1 MQAAPALAIRNK
13 ILGALMRHARLRAG
27 RLPDEYAQVFGCTE
41 QDILRWESGEEPI
54 TLSEL
59 EVWAHLSGV
68 PVSLFWNEHA
78 LPKRREITEPVRP
91 IMEIRRKMVG
101 VLLRQSRLIAAR
113 SLEDVAQ
120 EIGVSPAHLEACEAG
135 KEELSVAQLEL
146 AAEACGVPIA
156 RFFDEDLFAPSEE
169 ELRMRDLH
177 RLDELPPDLREF
189 VLKPSNILYLKIA
202 KQISVLSA
210 ETLREIA
217 ETLLDITL

>member
-27 RLPDEYAQVFGCTE
+27 RLPDEYAEVFGCAE

-68 PVSLFWNEHA
+68 PISFFWNEHA
-78 LPKRREITEPVRP
+78 LPRRREITEPVRP
-91 IMEIRRKMVG
+91 IMEIRRKMEG

-120 EIGVSPAHLEACEAG
+120 AIGVSPAYLEACEAG

-169 ELRMRDLH
+169 ERRMRDLH

-217 ETLLDITL
+217 ETHLEITL

>member
-13 ILGALMRHARLRAG
+13 ILGALLKHARLRAG

-41 QDILRWESGEEPI
+41 ADILRWESGETPI
-54 TLSEL
+54 TLSQL

-68 PVSLFWNEHA
+68 PLSFFWNDHA
-78 LPKRREITEPVRP
+78 LPQRREVEEPVQP
-91 IMEIRRKMVG
+91 IMQIRRKMVG

-113 SLEDVAQ
+113 SLEDLAQ
-120 EIGVSPAHLEACEAG
+120 EIGVTPEYLEACEAG
-135 KEELSVAQLEL
+135 TKELSVAQLEL

-156 RFFDEDLFAPSEE
+156 QFFDEDLFAPSEE
-169 ELRMRDLH
+169 ERRMRDLH

-189 VLKPSNILYLKIA
+189 VLKPSNALYLKIA
-202 KQISVLSA
+202 KQISALSA
-210 ETLREIA
+210 DTLREIA

>member
-13 ILGALMRHARLRAG
+13 ILGALLRHARLRAG
-27 RLPDEYAQVFGCTE
+27 RLPDEYARVFGCTE

-54 TLSEL
+54 TLSKL

-68 PVSLFWNEHA
+68 SVSFFWNEHA
-78 LPKRREITEPVRP
+78 LPKRREVVKPVQP
-91 IMEIRRKMVG
+91 IMQIRRKMVG

-113 SLEDVAQ
+113 TVEDLAQ
-120 EIGVSPAHLEACEAG
+120 AIGVPPEHLEAYEAG
-135 KEELSVAQLEL
+135 EEELSIAQLEL

-156 RFFDEDLFAPSEE
+156 QFFDEDLFAPSEE
-169 ELRMRDLH
+169 ERRMRDLH

-202 KQISVLSA
+202 RQISVLSA
-210 ETLREIA
+210 DTLREIA

>member
-13 ILGALMRHARLRAG
+13 ILGALLKHARLRAG
-27 RLPDEYAQVFGCTE
+27 RLPDEYAEVFGCSE
-41 QDILRWESGEEPI
+41 DDILRRESGETPI

-68 PVSLFWNEHA
+68 PVSFFWNEHA
-78 LPKRREITEPVRP
+78 LPQRREVDKPVQP
-91 IMEIRRKMVG
+91 VMQIRRKMVG

-113 SLEDVAQ
+113 SPEDLAR
-120 EIGVSPAHLEACEAG
+120 EIGVTPEYLEACEAG
-135 KEELSVAQLEL
+135 REELSVAQLEL

-156 RFFDEDLFAPSEE
+156 QFFDEDLFAPSEE
-169 ELRMRDLH
+169 ERRMRDLH

-189 VLKPSNILYLKIA
+189 VLKPSNVLYLKIA
-202 KQISVLSA
+202 KQISSLSA
-210 ETLREIA
+210 DTLREIA

>member
-13 ILGALMRHARLRAG
+13 ILGALLRHARLRAG
-27 RLPDEYAQVFGCTE
+27 RLPDEYARVFGRSE
-41 QDILRWESGEEPI
+41 QDILRWESGEQPI

-68 PVSLFWNEHA
+68 PVSFFWNEHA
-78 LPKRREITEPVRP
+78 LPKRREVTEPVQP
-91 IMEIRRKMVG
+91 IMQIRRKMVG

-120 EIGVSPAHLEACEAG
+120 EIGVSPAFLEACEAG
-135 KEELSVAQLEL
+135 MEELPVAQLEL
-146 AAEACGVPIA
+146 AAQACGVPIA
-156 RFFDEDLFAPSEE
+156 QFLDEDLFAPSEE
-169 ELRMRDLH
+169 EQRMRDLH

-189 VLKPSNILYLKIA
+189 VLKPSNVLYLRIA
-202 KQISVLSA
+202 KQISALSA
-210 ETLREIA
+210 DTLREIA

>member
-13 ILGALMRHARLRAG
+13 ILGALLKHARLRAG
-27 RLPDEYAQVFGCTE
+27 RLPDEYAKVFGRSE
-41 QDILRWESGEEPI
+41 EDILRWESGENPI

-68 PVSLFWNEHA
+68 PVSFFWNEHA
-78 LPKRREITEPVRP
+78 LPPRREIEEPVQQV
-91 IMEIRRKMVG
+91 MQIRRKMVG

-113 SLEDVAQ
+113 SLEDLAQ
-120 EIGVSPAHLEACEAG
+120 EIGVTPDHLEACEAG
-135 KEELSVAQLEL
+135 TEELSVAQLEI

-156 RFFDEDLFAPSEE
+156 QFFDEGLFVPSEE
-169 ELRMRDLH
+169 ERRMRDLH

-189 VLKPSNILYLKIA
+189 VLKPSNVLYLKIA
-202 KQISVLSA
+202 KQISGLSA
-210 ETLREIA
+210 DTLRGIA

>member
-1 MQAAPALAIRNK
+1 MQAAPAIAIRNK
-13 ILGALMRHARLRAG
+13 ILGALLRHARLRAG
-27 RLPDEYAQVFGCTE
+27 RLPDEYAEVFGCTE

-68 PVSLFWNEHA
+68 PISFFWNEHA
-78 LPKRREITEPVRP
+78 LPKRREVVEPVRP

-113 SLEDVAQ
+113 SLEDVARQ
-120 EIGVSPAHLEACEAG
+120 IGVAPEYLEACEAG
-135 KEELSVAQLEL
+135 GEELSVAQLEL

-156 RFFDEDLFAPSEE
+156 QFFDEDLFAPSEE
-169 ELRMRDLH
+169 ERRMRDLH

-189 VLKPSNILYLKIA
+189 VLKPSNVLYLKIA
-202 KQISVLSA
+202 KQISALSA
-210 ETLREIA
+210 DTLREIA

>member
-13 ILGALMRHARLRAG
+13 ILGALLKHARLRAG
-27 RLPDEYAQVFGCTE
+27 RLPDEYAQVFGRSE
-41 QDILRWESGEEPI
+41 EDILRWESGDMPI

-68 PVSLFWNEHA
+68 PISFFWNEHA
-78 LPKRREITEPVRP
+78 LPQRREVEEPVQP
-91 IMEIRRKMVG
+91 VMQIRRKMVG

-113 SLEDVAQ
+113 SLEDLAQ
-120 EIGVSPAHLEACEAG
+120 AIGVTPQFLEACEAG
-135 KEELSVAQLEL
+135 EAELSVAQLEL

-156 RFFDEDLFAPSEE
+156 QFFDEDLFAPSEE
-169 ELRMRDLH
+169 ERRMRDMH

-189 VLKPSNILYLKIA
+189 VLKPSNALYLKIA

-210 ETLREIA
+210 DTLRDIA